1 MPKWHKRRTW
11 DLPSNLEELC
21 KCEGEGTRCL
31 TVVILVMQSMFLESI
46 LLLMMC
52 TVSFAMFGGWKGGS
66 RIDQCAVLVG
76 KHFTP
81 RRNACKSTVRTLG
94 FHDGQG

>member
-1 MPKWHKRRTW
+1 
-11 DLPSNLEELC
+11 
-21 KCEGEGTRCL
+21 
-31 TVVILVMQSMFLESI
+31 
-46 LLLMMC
+46 MC
-52 TVSFAMFGGWKGGS
+52 DCSDSSDANHVFGKYFASYDVHCGFCNVRGWKGGS
-66 RIDQCAVLVG
+66 RIDPCAVLVG